1 MVDRAAMAELVHRAL
16 PPPVAN
22 KLTRCRSWPG
32 LAKRLEA
39 WQQQG
44 LPIDAMLESLP
55 LWGIKLH
62 PRPAM
67 YTTNLM
73 GKSVDKQL
81 ADVPFAAY
89 ASALMTADHGGI
101 PTTLAP
107 DRTDP
112 GSAQVSS
119 AAEQP
124 GIGDFDSPNAIDI
137 PEHLTSAE
145 EAGVDEQKA
154 AKERTSGTEKRGE
167 GSAAACDEATDMSDG
182 NCVDRQNAPDGDA
195 HECMWCLGA
204 EVGA

>member
-1 MVDRAAMAELVHRAL
+1 MVNRAAMAELVHRAL
-16 PPPVAN
+16 PPPVAD

-44 LPIDAMLESLP
+44 LPVDAMLESLP
-55 LWGIKLH
+55 VWGIKLH

-73 GKSVDKQL
+73 SKSVDKQL

-112 GSAQVSS
+112 GSDQVSS

-124 GIGDFDSPNAIDI
+124 GIGDFDSPNAIDK

-154 AKERTSGTEKRGE
+154 AKERTSATEERGE
-167 GSAAACDEATDMSDG
+167 GSAAACDEATDMPDG

-204 EVGA
+204 EVGV